1 MTGRKFRRNRQAA
14 GPMTIGI
21 FILAAV
27 AATVLALFLW
37 SGVPVDISF
46 TIPGWLVVI
55 LLFAAVGVGVFR
67 YLPTP

>member
-1 MTGRKFRRNRQAA
+1 
-14 GPMTIGI
+14 MTIGI